1 LPTNANN
8 AINADKIQNDQV
20 TEPKLATTSAGTTG
34 LFLQKTGATTMDWAA
49 VPAPSIS
56 NASTFTGDNTTTAF
70 TIVTGHTVHSI
81 LVVMNGLVLRPTTDY
96 TVNGTTLTFTSAPGT
111 GDEIDVRY
119 LPI

>member
-1 LPTNANN
+1 
-8 AINADKIQNDQV
+8 
-20 TEPKLATTSAGTTG
+20 
-34 LFLQKTGATTMDWAA
+34 MDWAS

-56 NASTFTGDNTTTAF
+56 NASTFTGDNNTTTF

-81 LVVMNGLVLRPTTDY
+81 LVVLNGLVLRPTTDY
-96 TVNGTTLTFTSAPGT
+96 TVSGTTLTFTSAPGT

>member
-1 LPTNANN
+1 
-8 AINADKIQNDQV
+8 
-20 TEPKLATTSAGTTG
+20 
-34 LFLQKTGATTMDWAA
+34 MDWAA

-81 LVVMNGLVLRPTTDY
+81 LVVLNGLVLRPTTDY
-96 TVNGTTLTFTSAPGT
+96 TVSGTTLTFTSAPGT